1 MNFFLPATDMEAS
14 MILQDILGTEEYD
27 KELGRRLLPFIQII
41 AKKRAC
47 IPWLEA
53 IFK

>member
-1 MNFFLPATDMEAS
+1 MEAS
-14 MILQDILGTEEYD
+14 MILQSILGAEEYD

-41 AKKRAC
+41 VKKKRAC
-47 IPWLEA
+47 ILWLEA